1 MLDFENTY
9 DVLDIEK
16 KIEEFKEKFHKID
29 ECEFHFY
36 ASGYEDYDGYD
47 YWGDNWV
54 WEYYDED
61 NLGGLI
67 ESAYLY
73 AMNSAPWYTSI
84 LVYGIFTLVVIL
96 VVIIVKILIK
106 RYMTKH

>member
-1 MLDFENTY
+1 M
-9 DVLDIEK
+9 K
-16 KIEEFKEKFHKID
+16 KINNFLNILIGAFVGVFIGHGI
-29 ECEFHFY
+29 Y
-36 ASGYEDYDGYD
+36 VYYD
-47 YWGDNWV
+47 YKTHLD
-54 WEYYDED
+54 
-61 NLGGLI
+61 
-67 ESAYLY
+67 LY